1 MLTNDDLEKIAKN
14 YDVKLKG
21 IFMKDKLTNLPIED
35 GNYIIN
41 MDNSTGI
48 GTHWTALF
56 VSENKA
62 IYFDSFG
69 CVPPQNV
76 IDFVKQRKNI
86 KLGYNNFIMQDLE
99 SEKCGFYCIAFLLFL
114 NRSKNKDI
122 YKATNDFIK
131 MFHNDTLEND
141 EILKNYLVR
150 ERNLNTNSNRI
161 KKLIKLLY

>member
-1 MLTNDDLEKIAKN
+1 MLTNFDLEKIAKN
-14 YDVKLKG
+14 YDVKLIG
-21 IFMKDKLTNLPIED
+21 IYSKNELDNLQIEN

-41 MDNSTGI
+41 LDDDI
-48 GTHWTALF
+48 GSHWTALNI
-56 VSENKA
+56 NKNKG

-76 IDFVKQRKNI
+76 ISFVKQKPNI
-86 KLGYNNFIMQDLE
+86 KFGYNNFIIQDSE

-122 YKATNDFIK
+122 YKATNDFIELFK
-131 MFHNDTLEND
+131 DNTLEND
-141 EILKNYLVR
+141 EILKKYLLK
-150 ERNLNTNSNRI
+150 NLNTNSNKI

>member
-1 MLTNDDLEKIAKN
+1 MLTNFDLEKIAKN
-14 YDVKLKG
+14 YDVKLIG
-21 IFMKDKLTNLPIED
+21 IYSKNELDKLPIED

-41 MDNSTGI
+41 LDDNVGS
-48 GTHWTALF
+48 HWTALNI
-56 VSENKA
+56 NKNKG

-114 NRSKNKDI
+114 NQSNKQDI

-141 EILKNYLVR
+141 EILKDYLVK
-150 ERNLNTNSNRI
+150 NLNTNSNESNKI
-161 KKLIKLLY
+161 KRLIKLLY

>member
-21 IFMKDKLTNLPIED
+21 IFMKNELDKLRIED

-48 GTHWTALF
+48 GTHWTAFLI
-56 VSENKA
+56 NKNKG

-69 CVPPQNV
+69 CFPPQNV
-76 IDFVKQRKNI
+76 IDFVKQKSNI
-86 KLGYNNFIMQDLE
+86 RFGYNNFIMQDLE

-114 NRSKNKDI
+114 NQSNKQDI
-122 YKATNDFIK
+122 
-131 MFHNDTLEND
+131 
-141 EILKNYLVR
+141 
-150 ERNLNTNSNRI
+150 
-161 KKLIKLLY
+161 

>member
-1 MLTNDDLEKIAKN
+1 MLTNFDLEKIAKN
-14 YDVKLKG
+14 YDVKLIG
-21 IFMKDKLTNLPIED
+21 IYSKNDLDKLPIEN

-41 MDNSTGI
+41 LDDNI
-48 GTHWTALF
+48 GSHWTALNI
-56 VSENKA
+56 NKNKG

-86 KLGYNNFIMQDLE
+86 RFGFNNFIIQDLE

-122 YKATNDFIK
+122 YKATNDFIELFK
-131 MFHNDTLEND
+131 DNTLEND
-141 EILKNYLVR
+141 EILKKYLLK
-150 ERNLNTNSNRI
+150 NLNTNSNKI

>member
-1 MLTNDDLEKIAKN
+1 MLTNFDLEKIAKN
-14 YDVKLKG
+14 YDVKLIG
-21 IFMKDKLTNLPIED
+21 IYSKNELNNLPIEN

-41 MDNSTGI
+41 LDDNI
-48 GTHWTALF
+48 GSHWTALNI
-56 VSENKA
+56 NKNKG

-76 IDFVKQRKNI
+76 ISFVKQKPNI
-86 KLGYNNFIMQDLE
+86 KFGYNNFLIQDLE

-122 YKATNDFIK
+122 YKATNDFIQLFK
-131 MFHNDTLEND
+131 DNTLEND
-141 EILKNYLVR
+141 EILKKYLLK
-150 ERNLNTNSNRI
+150 NLNTNSNKI

>member
-1 MLTNDDLEKIAKN
+1 MLTNFDLEKIAKN
-14 YDVKLKG
+14 YDVKLIG
-21 IFMKDKLTNLPIED
+21 IYSKNELDKLPIED

-41 MDNSTGI
+41 LDDNI
-48 GTHWTALF
+48 GSHWTALNI
-56 VSENKA
+56 NKNKG

-76 IDFVKQRKNI
+76 ISFVKQKPNI
-86 KLGYNNFIMQDLE
+86 KFGYNNFIIQDLE

-122 YKATNDFIK
+122 YKATNDFIQLFK
-131 MFHNDTLEND
+131 DNTLEND
-141 EILKNYLVR
+141 EILKKYLLK
-150 ERNLNTNSNRI
+150 NLNTNSNKI

>member
-1 MLTNDDLEKIAKN
+1 
-14 YDVKLKG
+14 
-21 IFMKDKLTNLPIED
+21 
-35 GNYIIN
+35 

-48 GTHWTALF
+48 GTHWTAF
-56 VSENKA
+56 NINKNKG

-86 KLGYNNFIMQDLE
+86 KIVYNNFIMQDLE

>member
-76 IDFVKQRKNI
+76 IDFVKQRNI

-141 EILKNYLVR
+141 EILKTYLV
-150 ERNLNTNSNRI
+150 RNLNTNSNRI

>member
-1 MLTNDDLEKIAKN
+1 MLTNFDLEKIAKN
-14 YDVKLKG
+14 YDVKLIG
-21 IFMKDKLTNLPIED
+21 IYSKNELDKLPIED

-41 MDNSTGI
+41 LDDNI
-48 GTHWTALF
+48 GSHWTALNI
-56 VSENKA
+56 NKNKG

-76 IDFVKQRKNI
+76 ISFVKQKPNI
-86 KLGYNNFIMQDLE
+86 KFGYNNFIIQDLE

-122 YKATNDFIK
+122 YKATNDFIELFK
-131 MFHNDTLEND
+131 DNTLEND
-141 EILKNYLVR
+141 EILKKYLLK
-150 ERNLNTNSNRI
+150 NLNTNSNKI

>member
-1 MLTNDDLEKIAKN
+1 MLTNFDLEKIAKN
-14 YDVKLKG
+14 YDVKLIG
-21 IFMKDKLTNLPIED
+21 IYSKNELDKLPIEN

-41 MDNSTGI
+41 LDDNI
-48 GTHWTALF
+48 GSHWTALNI
-56 VSENKA
+56 NKNKG

-76 IDFVKQRKNI
+76 ISFVKQKPNI
-86 KLGYNNFIMQDLE
+86 KFGYNNFIIQDLE

-122 YKATNDFIK
+122 YKATNDFIELFK
-131 MFHNDTLEND
+131 DNTLEND
-141 EILKNYLVR
+141 EILKKYLLK
-150 ERNLNTNSNRI
+150 NLNTNSNKI

>member
-1 MLTNDDLEKIAKN
+1 MLTNFDLEKIAKN
-14 YDVKLKG
+14 YDVKLIG
-21 IFMKDKLTNLPIED
+21 IYSKNELDNLQIEN

-41 MDNSTGI
+41 LDDDI
-48 GTHWTALF
+48 GSHWTALNI
-56 VSENKA
+56 NKNKG

-86 KLGYNNFIMQDLE
+86 RFGYNNFIIQDLE

-122 YKATNDFIK
+122 YKATNDFIELFK
-131 MFHNDTLEND
+131 DNTLEND
-141 EILKNYLVR
+141 EILKKYLLK
-150 ERNLNTNSNRI
+150 NLNTNSNKI